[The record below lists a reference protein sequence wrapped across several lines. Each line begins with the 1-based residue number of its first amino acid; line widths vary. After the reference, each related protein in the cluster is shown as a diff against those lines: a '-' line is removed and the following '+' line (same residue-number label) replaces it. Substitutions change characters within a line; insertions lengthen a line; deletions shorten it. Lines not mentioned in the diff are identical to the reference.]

1 MADILSI
8 GANAAQLYKSALAT
22 VGNNIANLNTEG
34 YTRQVANSV
43 ENAPTP
49 TGSSFIGS
57 GARLVSVTRAFNE
70 FTETNLRDS
79 GSELTA
85 QDPLIQYADQIVDVL
100 GAQSSGLS
108 DALNKFFSSASNLST
123 DPASTTLRN
132 VFIRDADGLAVRF
145 RELSGQL
152 SGIKEETDSA
162 ISLQLTSFNELGKQL
177 FSVNEQLK
185 KKATVNEQPPSLL
198 DQRDKIMRE
207 MSQIAKIHVTE
218 NESGTVDIRLDN
230 AVGTVVVDTLSVTEF
245 SANFDDDLQSGV
257 EILANFNG
265 TITPTS
271 SLAGGSLGGI
281 LNFRSQVL
289 TPAVDNLDELAFSTA
304 TEVNTIQTTGIDATG
319 TRGTNLFDPNVETL
333 GAAGFTLLINNP
345 ARIAAAGLA
354 RVTADPD
361 NTGSAKLDYSDI
373 VAGSAIP
380 DFTLT
385 YTDAAGYTINGGAV
399 VPDASGSFDFG
410 GVTYTVTGAPE
421 DGDSFI
427 VGQNLNSLGNNKSI
441 LAMSRLQTKEV
452 LDGDRS
458 LGDGYLDLVGEIG
471 NASTLAKISQDA
483 LQVVYDQAVEA
494 KDKVSGVSL
503 DQEAADLI
511 RFQQAFQAS
520 AQIIQASNKMFDAL
534 ISIR

>member
-49 TGSSFIGS
+49 TGSSFIGT

-230 AVGTVVVDTLSVTEF
+230 AVGTVVVDTLSITEF
-245 SANFDDDLQSGV
+245 SANFD
-257 EILANFNG
+257 
-265 TITPTS
+265 
-271 SLAGGSLGGI
+271 
-281 LNFRSQVL
+281 
-289 TPAVDNLDELAFSTA
+289 
-304 TEVNTIQTTGIDATG
+304 
-319 TRGTNLFDPNVETL
+319 
-333 GAAGFTLLINNP
+333 
-345 ARIAAAGLA
+345 
-354 RVTADPD
+354 
-361 NTGSAKLDYSDI
+361 
-373 VAGSAIP
+373 
-380 DFTLT
+380 
-385 YTDAAGYTINGGAV
+385 
-399 VPDASGSFDFG
+399 
-410 GVTYTVTGAPE
+410 
-421 DGDSFI
+421 
-427 VGQNLNSLGNNKSI
+427 
-441 LAMSRLQTKEV
+441 
-452 LDGDRS
+452 
-458 LGDGYLDLVGEIG
+458 
-471 NASTLAKISQDA
+471 
-483 LQVVYDQAVEA
+483 
-494 KDKVSGVSL
+494 
-503 DQEAADLI
+503 
-511 RFQQAFQAS
+511 
-520 AQIIQASNKMFDAL
+520 
-534 ISIR
+534 

>member
-1 MADILSI
+1 M
-8 GANAAQLYKSALAT
+8 
-22 VGNNIANLNTEG
+22 
-34 YTRQVANSV
+34 
-43 ENAPTP
+43 
-49 TGSSFIGS
+49 
-57 GARLVSVTRAFNE
+57 
-70 FTETNLRDS
+70 
-79 GSELTA
+79 
-85 QDPLIQYADQIVDVL
+85 
-100 GAQSSGLS
+100 
-108 DALNKFFSSASNLST
+108 
-123 DPASTTLRN
+123 
-132 VFIRDADGLAVRF
+132 
-145 RELSGQL
+145 
-152 SGIKEETDSA
+152 
-162 ISLQLTSFNELGKQL
+162 
-177 FSVNEQLK
+177 
-185 KKATVNEQPPSLL
+185 
-198 DQRDKIMRE
+198 
-207 MSQIAKIHVTE
+207 
-218 NESGTVDIRLDN
+218 
-230 AVGTVVVDTLSVTEF
+230 
-245 SANFDDDLQSGV
+245 
-257 EILANFNG
+257 
-265 TITPTS
+265 
-271 SLAGGSLGGI
+271 
-281 LNFRSQVL
+281 
-289 TPAVDNLDELAFSTA
+289 
-304 TEVNTIQTTGIDATG
+304 
-319 TRGTNLFDPNVETL
+319 
-333 GAAGFTLLINNP
+333 INNP

-354 RVTADPD
+354 RVTVDPD

-410 GVTYTVTGAPE
+410 GITYTVTGTPE